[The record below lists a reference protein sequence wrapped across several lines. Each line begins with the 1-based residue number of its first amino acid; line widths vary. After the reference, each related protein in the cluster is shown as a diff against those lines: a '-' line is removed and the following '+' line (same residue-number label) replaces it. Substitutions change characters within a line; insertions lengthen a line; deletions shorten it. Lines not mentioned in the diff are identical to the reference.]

1 MSQQITTAMIQSYGS
16 NVIALYQQS
25 DAKLKGAVKEEPMKS
40 KTHFFDRVEPTAA
53 VKKTVRH
60 GATPIVDT
68 PHSRRATS
76 MSDFEWAD
84 LVDPQ
89 DEIRILIDPKSAYAA
104 NAVKALN
111 RAYDDVVIE
120 AFDADARAGEDG
132 NTVVTFASEAAGDR
146 DFTAAALKLTDLVT
160 LKLDLDNQDVP
171 DDGRYILMPPAGFS
185 QLLKQPGGTTFEPH
199 ASNIDYNSVKALV
212 NGEINSLLGFTFL
225 RSTRMPATTGTG
237 TPKKCFAWHRDSM
250 GVAVGMPI
258 KSNIS
263 VRDDL
268 SYATQVYAALTLGA
282 VRLQGKGV
290 VRFKINVAA

>member
-1 MSQQITTAMIQSYGS
+1 MSQQITTAMIQSYGG

-25 DAKLKGAVKEEPMKS
+25 DSKLKGTLREEPMKA

-60 GATPIVDT
+60 GPTPIVDT
-68 PHSRRATS
+68 PHSRRAAS
-76 MSDFEWAD
+76 MADYEWAD

-89 DEIRILIDPKSAYAA
+89 DELRILIDPKSSYAV

-111 RAYDDVVIE
+111 RSYDDVGIA

-132 NTVVTFASEAAGDR
+132 NTVVTFASEAAGDE
-146 DFTAAALKLTDLVT
+146 DFTGAALTVANLVT

-171 DDGRYILMPPAGFS
+171 DEGRYIIMPPAGFA
-185 QLLKQPGGTTFEPH
+185 QLLKQTTVPNVT
-199 ASNIDYNSVKALV
+199 SVDYNTVKALV
-212 NGEINSLLGFTFL
+212 RGEIDSILGFKFL

-258 KSNIS
+258 KTNIS

-282 VRLQGKGV
+282 VRLQGKGI

>member
-1 MSQQITTAMIQSYGS
+1 MSQQITTAMIQTYGS

-25 DAKLKGAVKEEPMKS
+25 DSKLKGAVREEPMKA
-40 KTHFFDRVEPTAA
+40 KTHFFERVEPTAA

-60 GATPIVDT
+60 GPTPIIDT

-76 MSDFEWAD
+76 MADYEWAD

-89 DEIRILIDPKSAYAA
+89 DELRILIDPQSQYAT

-111 RAYDDVVIE
+111 RSYDDVVIE

-132 NTVVTFASEAAGDR
+132 NTVVTFASERAADHN
-146 DFTAAALKLTDLVT
+146 FTGAALKLTDLVT
-160 LKLDLDNQDVP
+160 LKLDLDDQDVP
-171 DDGRYILMPPAGFS
+171 DDGRYILMPPAGFA
-185 QLLKQPGGTTFEPH
+185 QLLKQSGTANNDPH
-199 ASNIDYNSVKALV
+199 LSNIDYNSVKALV
-212 NGEINSLLGFTFL
+212 NGQVNSLLGFTFL
-225 RSTRMPATTGTG
+225 RSTRMPSTTGTG

-250 GVAVGMPI
+250 AVAVGMPI
-258 KSNIS
+258 KTNIS

-268 SYATQVYAALTLGA
+268 SYAVQVYAAMTLGA

-290 VRFKINVAA
+290 VSFQINVAA